1 MTELEKLKNTAAVIY
16 DLTEG
21 RIQMRPSGLGHICI
35 HAAEDAYIN
44 LNMELKSNLEQ
55 KCYDISFSSFVRRMG
70 STMNS
75 RDLGMLYREVH
86 QAQALLTALEMY
98 SFQPT
103 QKDMERFHDHQVEQN
118 HSPSQL
124 EQASGGVDTQT
135 M

>member
-1 MTELEKLKNTAAVIY
+1 MTELEKLKNTAAVIH

-75 RDLGMLYREVH
+75 KELGMLYREVH
-86 QAQALLTALEMY
+86 QAQALLTALELTKL
-98 SFQPT
+98 QPT
-103 QKDMERFHDHQVEQN
+103 LADLQAFHDHLLQQ
-118 HSPSQL
+118 
-124 EQASGGVDTQT
+124 EQAPGGMDAQT

>member
-1 MTELEKLKNTAAVIY
+1 MTELEKLKNTASVIH

-21 RIQMRPSGLGHICI
+21 RIQMRPSGMGHICI
-35 HAAEDAYIN
+35 HAADDAYIN

-75 RDLGMLYREVH
+75 RDLGELYREVH
-86 QAQALLTALEMY
+86 QAQALLTALELTKL
-98 SFQPT
+98 QPT
-103 QKDMERFHDHQVEQN
+103 LDDLQAFHDHLMQQEQVQT
-118 HSPSQL
+118 
-124 EQASGGVDTQT
+124 GMDTQS